1 MMLVANVLII
11 KYTINN
17 IDAWTTERTLLFWC
31 RVIEW
36 IGSYEY
42 VNVGLVLVI
51 YLYC

>member
-36 IGSYEY
+36 SVIMNMSM
-42 VNVGLVLVI
+42 LV
-51 YLYC
+51 